1 MSVLFHKNE
10 MDVRTF
16 FLPAEVGAD
25 EPELRR
31 VLDARAGESCQFRLV
46 GTSERQQGNQTVEVD
61 LLRLR
66 RPQQGI
72 ENKTRH
78 TQHKRAG
85 GDQHAGTA
93 DGHAGSLT
101 GIKK

>member
-46 GTSERQQGNQTVEVD
+46 GASERQQGNQTVEVD

-72 ENKTRH
+72 KNKTRH
-78 TQHKRAG
+78 PSTSERAATSM
-85 GDQHAGTA
+85 QAQQTA
-93 DGHAGSLT
+93 TPAA
-101 GIKK
+101 